1 VVFRASGVDC
11 LEAIVDKGNKV
22 LDKRVSV
29 KLSRTMLG
37 QLKDEQYAL
46 LKATGN
52 EPTYTDLLEAA
63 WKAFKGA
70 GGVVVGGEGL
80 EAGLT
85 PRQVKLVTRY
95 AELLRSG
102 RDPEFA
108 KIIETM
114 LDRSEQ
120 DTAAKEHQGR
130 KAG

>member
-1 VVFRASGVDC
+1 MIENREVD
-11 LEAIVDKGNKV
+11 DKIRKV
-22 LDKRVSV
+22 LKISPRLHQAIDMESAIKQVPMYVLMERAWSAY
-29 KLSRTMLG
+29 KSTQG
-37 QLKDEQYAL
+37 
-46 LKATGN
+46 
-52 EPTYTDLLEAA
+52 EP
-63 WKAFKGA
+63 WKPVQDQGS
-70 GGVVVGGEGL
+70 GEI

-114 LDRSEQ
+114 LDRSELH
-120 DTAAKEHQGR
+120 ASKEHQGR